1 MPFDRFLIG
10 PLKTGLQ
17 RDLRPFLIADDA
29 FQNLLNAYVFRGRVR
44 KRFGERLMGTGWD
57 SAVTEPLFSRFRI
70 NLGNTDGSGNFSGT
84 VPGVV
89 FKVGQM
95 FSVGDEI
102 FTVSVTG
109 TPGVMLTTGA
119 STVHTYDTTSGA
131 VVINGA
137 AITTAA
143 YFYPGEP
150 VMGLTVYQNG
160 PINDQPSYGFDT
172 QFAYKFTGG

>member
-1 MPFDRFLIG
+1 
-10 PLKTGLQ
+10 
-17 RDLRPFLIADDA
+17 
-29 FQNLLNAYVFRGRVR
+29 
-44 KRFGERLMGTGWD
+44 MGTGWD

-137 AITTAA
+137 AITTAV

-172 QFAYKFTGG
+172 QFAYKFTGGSWQRSGTVLLTGTNLNFVETLNYRGAGRRRCHTIHNQL